1 MRLNDFNKEEIDFK
15 VRRKEGGLM
24 KQMIVIAFVLS
35 MLFTGLECKKE
46 PPTNSPPLTS
56 CDSPPGNR
64 SFTWRTD
71 TVGWFPTT
79 LGGVWAFSDTDA
91 YVMGYLGEGKAP
103 YRIFDGL
110 HWNGK
115 VWSNDIHESFLGD
128 IGHTPLDVTGDD
140 HFMVSVGY
148 WGMGSS
154 TGVQYYAGL
163 AEFDNSSRK
172 WTPYEFQTQG
182 KLYSV
187 WTDGKG
193 YFIAVGDN
201 GMVYTKDGY
210 SATWNYSKAPTNF
223 SLTHIVGISK
233 TEMYASAFLSL
244 ATGQE
249 YDQYWKFDG
258 TQWSKLFDNQDTTGN
273 VVTLPGDYSEMT
285 DVAVY
290 RCPVTDSLQLY
301 LSGWDSFLLIAKGQS
316 LRYSATNLSSLGLPL
331 HSMRNTAGL
340 VNLFTPND
348 IWLLSSE
355 YNFYQ
360 WNGKDFQQMYIPGL
374 PAPETYTGFVR
385 NIVKTKSGKVFFP
398 CEVSPQVYV
407 VAQGTP

>member
-1 MRLNDFNKEEIDFK
+1 LRLNDFNKEEIDFK

-348 IWLLSSE
+348 IWFLSSE

>member
-15 VRRKEGGLM
+15 VRRIEGGLM

-182 KLYSV
+182 NLYSV

-223 SLTHIVGISK
+223 SLTRIVGISK

-348 IWLLSSE
+348 IWFLSSE

-360 WNGKDFQQMYIPGL
+360 CNGKDFQQMYIPGL

>member
-1 MRLNDFNKEEIDFK
+1 
-15 VRRKEGGLM
+15 M